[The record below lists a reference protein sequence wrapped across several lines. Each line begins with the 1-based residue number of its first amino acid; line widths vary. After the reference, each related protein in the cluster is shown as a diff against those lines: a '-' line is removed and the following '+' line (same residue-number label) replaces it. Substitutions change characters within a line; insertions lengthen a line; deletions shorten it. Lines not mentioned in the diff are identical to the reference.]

1 MKSRFTE
8 WFRRSS
14 LTERRWAAG
23 CLITV
28 AVIAV
33 LMLVILAAIQGSR

>member
-8 WFRRSS
+8 WFRLSS

-23 CLITV
+23 CLIIV
-28 AVIAV
+28 GVIAA
-33 LMLVILAAIQGSR
+33 LMLVILAAVQGSR

>member
-23 CLITV
+23 CLIIV
-28 AVIAV
+28 AVLVV
-33 LMLVILAAIQGSR
+33 LVVVILAAVQGSR